1 MFPRKII
8 LAAVLTLGPCAAQAA
23 TVMQSIF
30 QDSGESAIN
39 FTFINDDI
47 GATYNSATLDLAAAL
62 GPVVDA
68 IVLHNPTFATSAD
81 VYANMDLNITP
92 TGDVSGGW
100 SANINTTT
108 GLVSI
113 TNNGFSYDFWTSA
126 TNQNTLTATLNLRNM
141 LDFNGNGIIDPNET
155 LAPIGTATNAFN
167 AKFGAT
173 GNIFADVAQL
183 GVIPE
188 PGSVAVAGLA
198 ALALALRRRRTLPL
212 DR

>member
-30 QDSGESAIN
+30 QGGNNVDLTSTLIN

-47 GATYNSATLDLAAAL
+47 GATYNSATLDLAAAI

-68 IVLHNPTFATSAD
+68 IVLHNPAFATSAE
-81 VYANMDLNITP
+81 VYGGMSFNISNA
-92 TGDVSGGW
+92 GNVSSGW
-100 SANINTTT
+100 SSSINPTT
-108 GLVSI
+108 GLLSL
-113 TNNGFSYDFWTSA
+113 TNNGIEPNETYTVWSHPREMTG
-126 TNQNTLTATLNLRNM
+126 TLNLGNM

-167 AKFGAT
+167 AQEGPF
-173 GNIFADVAQL
+173 FYSADVPQL

-188 PGSVAVAGLA
+188 PGSVALAGLA
-198 ALALALRRRRTLPL
+198 ALALALRRRRA
-212 DR
+212 